1 MEEELI
7 VRIRKPKRGEM
18 FGIAVAMLG
27 AGKVTVECEDGKTR
41 IGRIRGKIKKRKWIR
56 PGDLVLLKPWIV
68 QSDERADI
76 VWRYQRTEAN
86 WLKRKGFIKNLDI

>member
-1 MEEELI
+1 
-7 VRIRKPKRGEM
+7 
-18 FGIAVAMLG
+18 MLG